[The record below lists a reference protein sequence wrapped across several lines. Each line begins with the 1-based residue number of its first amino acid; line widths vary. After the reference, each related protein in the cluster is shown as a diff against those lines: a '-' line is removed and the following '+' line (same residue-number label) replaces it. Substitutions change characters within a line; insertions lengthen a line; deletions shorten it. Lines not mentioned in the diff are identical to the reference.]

1 MVLPA
6 SLEMDEGFTQK
17 MAVGQA
23 GQLASSGIEIT
34 WVMCFNDL
42 NFWPQFQAVQYNT
55 FEFVKACPV
64 YDIA

>member
-23 GQLASSGIEIT
+23 GQLASSGIKVT
-34 WVMCFNDL
+34 WIMRFNDFS
-42 NFWPQFQAVQYNT
+42 FWPQFQSVQYNT
-55 FEFVKACPV
+55 FEFVKAYPV